1 MLVVDGNVNVSNTL
15 TVDRLTLNNVSIS
28 TTQDLA
34 QVSNV
39 GNVTSNILQFTN
51 PTTAFVTTGNVGI
64 GTTSPDTLLEL
75 SKSTGSAT
83 ISPTELRL
91 STTTNAADWSVTDP
105 WARLSFY
112 TDDVSGDAPGVMASV
127 GAVASSADGGENTR
141 LAFFTAEPHLERMCV
156 DRYGNVGIGT
166 TNPSAG
172 KLDIL
177 VPDGGT
183 GIHIRGGDYG
193 SDNGEAHIRIGGN
206 GVTSDSISHHAMI
219 TGGHTSAGSSYLS
232 FSTLL
237 DYSTHGNSPVERMRI
252 DQYGNVGIGSTSP
265 GGPLH
270 VKAVGSTTLTNE
282 SPITNGIFVYNDQN
296 SANQDASIAIRV
308 AGSSA
313 GDPFLS
319 FDIANEYGWAWGMDN
334 SDGNKMKLGANW
346 HTVSNDTKM
355 TIDTSGN
362 VGIGTTSPLSPLDIL
377 AVKGITTAASVDN
390 LVSNAT
396 IRISGYAENQDALCI
411 GMLGTDTGD
420 SGNNPH
426 AYIQNVWDNPK
437 TARPLLLNPA
447 GGSVGI
453 GTTDPGL
460 LLDCYAGTTA
470 YAGIR
475 VRSSSGYAKLIAN
488 AGQGGHNAIVNAG
501 DLGIIFSTDS
511 DHTSAEANKGFYIAP
526 WDSGTRASGI
536 RINENG
542 NVGIGTTSPDLEL
555 HIHDTTNNSS
565 GMIVSSTS
573 GYNRFIEAG
582 GQLYIQ
588 SGTAASADSRA
599 DINFT
604 SMYNSTS
611 YMKIEGSSGNVGIGT
626 TGPNKKLHVQGGAAY
641 FRGNAPGVH
650 IQPATTSGGG
660 QNLFTGFR
668 TGDSYGRAQLVLSS
682 AYSDV
687 IIASSQVN
695 NNHGSNLSF
704 VTYDPNNSATYRKF
718 VINQGNWGTRKHF
731 LDFGYGDKADPNPHG
746 YINATDTVMV
756 LDGVNK
762 RMGLGSLTPGYKL
775 SINGSLYYT
784 SGGLNGSDDRI
795 KYNER
800 NISNALTMISQL
812 KPQKYE
818 KIMEFPGEPIGTWI
832 PTDEEW
838 ENVKEDY
845 KYGEEFGFIAQDVRK
860 IPELSFLVHGEETRM
875 DTKTVSQEEYSNL
888 STEEQ
893 VTFTHS
899 YTDGTNIITQEEYSN
914 IEPTEQE
921 AYVQQY
927 TKQTE
932 TETPLGLNY
941 QGLFVV
947 AISAIQELK
956 LKNDALEARIA
967 SLENA

>member
-1 MLVVDGNVNVSNTL
+1 MSGTVVFEDAKLQAVEL
-15 TVDRLTLNNVSIS
+15 IAETVTLNNFSVSTA
-28 TTQDLA
+28 TTFQQTTNA
-34 QVSNV
+34 SNV
-39 GNVTSNILQFTN
+39 TTNTLRFTN
-51 PTTAFVTTGNVGI
+51 PATAFVTTGNVEV
-64 GTTSPDTLLEL
+64 GTANLFVD
-75 SKSTGSAT
+75 
-83 ISPTELRL
+83 
-91 STTTNAADWSVTDP
+91 TTTG
-105 WARLSFY
+105 R
-112 TDDVSGDAPGVMASV
+112 
-127 GAVASSADGGENTR
+127 
-141 LAFFTAEPHLERMCV
+141 
-156 DRYGNVGIGT
+156 
-166 TNPSAG
+166 
-172 KLDIL
+172 
-177 VPDGGT
+177 
-183 GIHIRGGDYG
+183 
-193 SDNGEAHIRIGGN
+193 
-206 GVTSDSISHHAMI
+206 
-219 TGGHTSAGSSYLS
+219 
-232 FSTLL
+232 
-237 DYSTHGNSPVERMRI
+237 
-252 DQYGNVGIGSTSP
+252 VGIGSASP

-296 SANQDASIAIRV
+296 SANQDASVAIRV

-362 VGIGTTSPLSPLDIL
+362 LGVGTPAPDTRLTVSIGDITSSGEIAKFHANYDSANNGYLIIEENNHTPGNNDWTGYGTRIQKKTDSTDQGYIEFNPVGGQYSTAFGNGSTEYMRIEYPDGHVGIGTTAPSTHLHLYEKTGNPGATEGDMI
-377 AVKGITTAASVDN
+377 GTHN
-390 LVSNAT
+390 LT
-396 IRISGYAENQDALCI
+396 EYLRFTG
-411 GMLGTDTGD
+411 GGD
-420 SGNNPH
+420 SGDVNS
-426 AYIQNVWDNPK
+426 V
-437 TARPLLLNPA
+437 
-447 GGSVGI
+447 SVGF
-453 GTTDPGL
+453 
-460 LLDCYAGTTA
+460 
-470 YAGIR
+470 
-475 VRSSSGYAKLIAN
+475 KLGADDNN
-488 AGQGGHNAIVNAG
+488 AV
-501 DLGIIFSTDS
+501 
-511 DHTSAEANKGFYIAP
+511 
-526 WDSGTRASGI
+526 
-536 RINENG
+536 
-542 NVGIGTTSPDLEL
+542 SPDGRLD
-555 HIHDTTNNSS
+555 ICANDGAGVGNS
-565 GMIVSSTS
+565 
-573 GYNRFIEAG
+573 Y
-582 GQLYIQ
+582 GQIPDKTIATFL
-588 SGTAASADSRA
+588 G
-599 DINFT
+599 
-604 SMYNSTS
+604 
-611 YMKIEGSSGNVGIGT
+611 SGNVGIGT
-626 TGPNKKLHVQGGAAY
+626 TNPDAQLHIGPKDNNHIYLASANNLYGWKLETIDSQSGNVPFKITKRTDGVDTTVLTIKNQDGNVGIGTTNPQNKLDVRSDNYATFGKATYNAAGWSGIRLGTPYTTNHDAYCSVIESYNNHATDYNSILRFKTSNGNNAAATERMRIASNGCIGIGTSDPGSCLLNVQGGAAH
-641 FRGNAPGVH
+641 FKGNAPGVH
-650 IQPATTSGGG
+650 IQPVQTTGGG

-704 VTYDPNNSATYRKF
+704 VTYDPNNSASYRKF
-718 VINQGNWGTRKHF
+718 VINQGNWGTRKHY
-731 LDFGYGDKADPNPHG
+731 LDFGYGDKVDPNPHG
-746 YINATDTVMV
+746 YINSTDTVMT

-762 RMGLGSLTPGYKL
+762 RMGIGSITPGYKL

-845 KYGEEFGFIAQDVRK
+845 KYDEEFGFIAQDVRK

-899 YTDGTNIITQEEYSN
+899 YTDGTNTITQEEYSN

-921 AYVQQY
+921 VYVQQY
-927 TKQTE
+927 TKQME

-967 SLENA
+967 AIENA